1 MNVIVDQIAIDEQG
15 RESFLP
21 CEIRHV
27 DGTMN
32 TQERNDLLGWL
43 KDDAGER
50 HCRILSNARCLSEG
64 VDVPALD
71 AVMFLSPRRSQ
82 VDIVQSVGR
91 VMRRSP
97 GKQYGY
103 IILPIGIPEGKTPEE
118 VLDNDEKYGVVWD
131 VLQALRAHD
140 DRFNAEINKIDLNKG
155 RSSIIDVVDG
165 TGKGSDK
172 RRRSKG
178 SGGEGGDGAAAGR
191 RFRLRHV
198 AFSCGRMA

>member
-1 MNVIVDQIAIDEQG
+1 MTFLAGSKTMPGNAIAA
-15 RESFLP
+15 SFP
-21 CEIRHV
+21 TPGVC
-27 DGTMN
+27 
-32 TQERNDLLGWL
+32 L
-43 KDDAGER
+43 KAW
-50 HCRILSNARCLSEG
+50 
-64 VDVPALD
+64 
-71 AVMFLSPRRSQ
+71 MFLLWMPSCSSPRRSQ

-165 TGKGSDK
+165 TGKGTDK

-178 SGGEGGDGAAAGR
+178 SGGEGGDGAEAGGDSGSGTWLFPVGEWR
-191 RFRLRHV
+191 EAILARV
-198 AFSCGRMA
+198 VKNAVTGGIGIPGPKTSP